1 MMNEPIYKLLD
12 ALKAEYTELKEEKTR
27 VSLRGNESEYHER
40 DFKYIDGKVV
50 MLAGVIS
57 DLTAALAER
66 ARNE

>member
-27 VSLRGNESEYHER
+27 ASLRSKESFYRER